1 MTGFGRGLYCALVY
15 HKQRETQTDWVEIG
29 SLSDTLARSGEETV
43 VAHDDTGPSYRLC
56 YVMWRRP
63 PHGAS
68 NAPERSF
75 GAAIVAKLAGL
86 HYGAGTYPP
95 GCRAAGRAPPPQQA
109 ADRHRHRTR
118 KLKDLPGR
126 VGLTVDSG
134 QLHQEAQSLVHKPQS
149 GRTVATAYLGL
160 SRSRPH
166 ASRLS
171 RSMYLIWPAQDDAM
185 TAGGIC

>member
-86 HYGAGTYPP
+86 HYMGLAPIHL
-95 GCRAAGRAPPPQQA
+95 AAGQQEEPQPQPIVGYL
-109 ADRHRHRTR
+109 DRGRMR
-118 KLKDLPGR
+118 PG
-126 VGLTVDSG
+126 
-134 QLHQEAQSLVHKPQS
+134 
-149 GRTVATAYLGL
+149 
-160 SRSRPH
+160 
-166 ASRLS
+166 
-171 RSMYLIWPAQDDAM
+171 
-185 TAGGIC
+185 